1 MILYH
6 AGKEKVEIPEVRK
19 MKYTKD
25 FSWGFYCTNNYEQ
38 AVRWAGRGEGEP
50 IINYYD
56 YEPDEKL
63 SVLKFDSM
71 TDEWL
76 DFIAWCRSGKT
87 HQYDIVE
94 GPMANDTVW
103 NYVNDFLTGRI
114 NRKQFWVLAEFR
126 YPTHQISFHTLSALN
141 CLTFN
146 RSEVINDRK
155 RKK

>member
-6 AGKEKVEIPEVRK
+6 AGKEKVEFPEVRK

-103 NYVNDFLTGRI
+103 NYVNDLLTGRI
-114 NRKQFWVLAEFR
+114 NRKHFWVLAEFR
-126 YPTHQISFHTLSALN
+126 YPTHQNIFHTLSALN

>member
-6 AGKEKVEIPEVRK
+6 AGKEKVEFPEVRK

-50 IINYYD
+50 IINYYY

-126 YPTHQISFHTLSALN
+126 YPAHQISFHTLSALN
-141 CLTFN
+141 CLTFY

>member
-1 MILYH
+1 M
-6 AGKEKVEIPEVRK
+6 
-19 MKYTKD
+19 
-25 FSWGFYCTNNYEQ
+25 
-38 AVRWAGRGEGEP
+38 RWAGRGEGEP

-94 GPMANDTVW
+94 GPVANDTVW